1 MGIAIKATS
10 QPSMEKPSLISAV
23 ESNVRYVFVRK
34 ELSKMA
40 CGIPIGGKRVIWAFD
55 DVFVS

>member
-1 MGIAIKATS
+1 
-10 QPSMEKPSLISAV
+10 MEKPSLISTV